1 MAIAVIVRISL
12 IRVVYHLYF
21 SQLLYIFIYIIYSDT
36 WGYRFLGKPPFPP
49 IEKIATMLGIEESY
63 DTWYI

>member
-1 MAIAVIVRISL
+1 MLVIVKMNFML
-12 IRVVYHLYF
+12 LVYHLYS
-21 SQLLYIFIYIIYSDT
+21 SQLLYIYIIYSDT

-49 IEKIATMLGIEESY
+49 IEKIATMLRIGESY